1 MHQTEQPANAD
12 RRAFLRIAASTA
24 AVSALSIP
32 TLAPLQAFAKDMD
45 MAVKGPPVPDIKAT
59 KLGAHTYVVI
69 APDGFPNP
77 KNQGLMSNV
86 SFVVTPKG
94 VVIIDSGA
102 STQIGEMALRQIK
115 QVTDKPVIAVFNTHY
130 HGDHWLGNHAF
141 VEANKDVPIYAHPLT
156 ISAIKSGQGERWVTL
171 MERSTDNATLGTIVT
186 VPNKEVKHGEEFKFG
201 DVTIQCLVYG
211 KAHTPAD
218 VCFKIVE
225 DNIVHVG
232 DVAMDRR
239 IAYMEDGS
247 YLGTFK
253 TYDELEKLQPKV
265 AIWLPGH
272 GIPGPDVLKHNREL
286 FDGIYGACVEAVKQ
300 GKPLEDAKAMVLADP
315 RVKKWAPVTKGFD
328 ANIGSYTSLAY
339 TEAEQANF

>member
-1 MHQTEQPANAD
+1 MSEHHSAD
-12 RRAFLRIAASTA
+12 HARRSFLRTVASAAA
-24 AVSALSIP
+24 LGALSLP
-32 TLAPLQAFAKDMD
+32 ALAPLQAFAKEME
-45 MAVKGPPVPDIKAT
+45 MVVKGPPVADIAAT

-86 SFVVTPKG
+86 SFVVTQKG
-94 VVIIDSGA
+94 VVILDSGA
-102 STQIGEMALRQIK
+102 STQIGEMALRMIK
-115 QVTDKPVIAVFNTHY
+115 KVTDKPIIAVFNTHY

-141 VEANKDVPIYAHPLT
+141 VAVSKDVPIYAHALT
-156 ISAIKSGQGERWVTL
+156 ISAIKSGQGEYWVKL
-171 MERSTDNATLGTIVT
+171 MERSTDNATQGTVVT
-186 VPNKEVKHGEEFKFG
+186 APNKEVKHGDEFKYG
-201 DVTIQCLVYG
+201 DVTIRCLAYG

-218 VCFKIVE
+218 VCFEIVE
-225 DNIVHVG
+225 DKIVHVG

-239 IAYMEDGS
+239 IAFMEDGS

-253 TYDELEKLQPKV
+253 TYDELEKLQPKI

-272 GIPGPDVLKHNREL
+272 GIPGPDVLKNNREL

-300 GKPLEDAKAMVLADP
+300 GKPLEQAKAMVLADP

-328 ANIGSYTSLAY
+328 ANIGSYTNLAY
-339 TEAEQANF
+339 TEAELANF